1 MDIQMLIDFLRH
13 TEWSDLSRRQKVI
26 ALVPICAFTGSI
38 FYFGTTPTEPEV
50 PPVIDQQETAQPDDR
65 RGERMEIAGLSADP
79 ANIRNPFTPAHET
92 RNQSARGGEG
102 NIPAADPPP
111 NGDGATLYAPAPSK
125 DRPRGAAPVQKSTSA
140 QTKSDI
146 PLLLGVMEGS
156 STVCL
161 FRWHGKDLP
170 IAVGE
175 ENDGLYL
182 RDVHD
187 GTAVVE
193 VSGVCREIHIHG

>member
-1 MDIQMLIDFLRH
+1 MDIQMLIDFLKN
-13 TEWSDLSRRQKVI
+13 TEWSDLSRRQKAI
-26 ALVPICAFTGSI
+26 ALVPICAFTGLI
-38 FYFGTTPTEPEV
+38 FYFGTTPKEPEV
-50 PPVIDQQETAQPDDR
+50 PPVIEQQEVEQPDDR

-79 ANIRNPFTPAHET
+79 ASIRNPFTPAHET
-92 RNQSARGGEG
+92 RAQSVRGGEG
-102 NIPAADPPP
+102 HIPAADSPP
-111 NGDGATLYAPAPSK
+111 NGNGEAPYTPSK
-125 DRPRGAAPVQKSTSA
+125 EQPCRGAFVQTTASA
-140 QTKSDI
+140 QAKPDL

-161 FRWHGKDLP
+161 FRWHGKDLS

-187 GTAVVE
+187 GTAIVE
-193 VSGVCREIHIHG
+193 VLGVCREIHIHG